1 MTCAQIDDFLDQQVS
16 RPTASLPQ
24 WVAEHCRNC
33 KRCRKLLELLGGKP
47 AAHEFSPGLQSQ
59 IESSLLKSLQ
69 PVSPLP
75 STGRLVL
82 GFLGVF
88 VLLLVLGIMMGGTGA
103 RQVMNLWQ
111 FAGVGLILGAG
122 TVLLATSLSGLMV
135 PGGYQ
140 TTRAKALVV
149 FVAAV
154 FVLALGLLFPWQV
167 EPMFVT
173 AGLRCAFA
181 GFVLMGP
188 ASVSFWLLVRRGAVL
203 SPGLAGATTGLLA
216 GLVGPVVL
224 HFGCPIAKAPHLL
237 VWHAGV
243 PIAGALGGALVGTLL
258 GRFSR
263 DRGLGK
269 ARRSSLS

>member
-1 MTCAQIDDFLDQQVS
+1 MTCTQIDEFLDNQGRS
-16 RPTASLPQ
+16 PTASFPQ
-24 WVAEHCRNC
+24 WAAQHCRNC
-33 KRCRKLLELLGGKP
+33 ERCRKLLELLGEKP
-47 AAHEFSPGLQSQ
+47 PAHEFSPHLQSQ

-103 RQVMNLWQ
+103 RRVMSLWQ

-135 PGGYQ
+135 PGGYR
-140 TTRAKALVV
+140 TARAKALVV
-149 FVAAV
+149 FVVAA
-154 FVLALGLLFPWQV
+154 FILALGLLFPWQT

-173 AGLRCAFA
+173 AGLRCALA

-224 HFGCPIAKAPHLL
+224 HFGCPITSAPHLL

-243 PIAGALGGALVGTLL
+243 PVAGAFGGALVGSFL